1 MKKLVLLLFLLI
13 SGLSSGQ
20 QLLSPAKFKKGIAK
34 KDIQLVDVRTNKEF
48 EAGHIGDA
56 QNINYFA
63 AGFKEQINKLDK
75 EKPVYVYCQG
85 GGRSGAAAKMLVE
98 MGFKEVF
105 DLEGGYD
112 DWKE

>member
-1 MKKLVLLLFLLI
+1 MKKLFFFLFLLF
-13 SGLSSGQ
+13 SGLASGQ

-34 KDIQLVDVRTNKEF
+34 KDIQLLDVRTAKEF
-48 EAGHIGDA
+48 DAGHIAGA

-63 AGFKEQINKLDK
+63 ADFKEQIAKLDK

-85 GGRSGAAAKMLVE
+85 GGRSGAAAKMMVE
-98 MGFKEVF
+98 LGFKQVF

-112 DWKE
+112 DWNE